1 MDPKNLWI
9 LKTYGSYGSGTEKHK
24 KGEVTSVK
32 EKKRP
37 RPPAA
42 LKAAWV
48 LSWIRCMHGGQFCNI
63 QIPIKG
69 TVA

>member
-1 MDPKNLWI
+1 MDRTDPELKN
-9 LKTYGSYGSGTEKHK
+9 TK

-63 QIPIKG
+63 QTPVKG
-69 TVA
+69 TVAWHIFLLY